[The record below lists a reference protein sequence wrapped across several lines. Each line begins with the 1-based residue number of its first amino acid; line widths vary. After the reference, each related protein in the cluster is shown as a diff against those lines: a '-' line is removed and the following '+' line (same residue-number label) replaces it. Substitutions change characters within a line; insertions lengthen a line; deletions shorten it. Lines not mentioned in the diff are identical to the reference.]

1 MLILKGGRI
10 VTLGEDCKVIE
21 DGGLV
26 INGETIAAVGKS
38 DDILAK
44 YGNKEGVTVKDLG
57 GRLVMPGFLNAHM
70 HLYSSFAR
78 GMSIA
83 GPSPKTFTEILERL
97 WWSMD
102 KDLMTEEELYYSA
115 LVGAIESLKSGT
127 TAILDHHA
135 SFGMIEGS
143 LDVLEKALKD
153 VGIKGSLCFEVSDR
167 WGPKAR
173 DASIEENV
181 RFIKKNANDPFVRA
195 MFGLHA
201 SFTLEDETIRRCVG
215 EAKDLNAAFHFHLA
229 EGLADVTDARER
241 GYKGVVDRLYDLGVL
256 IPGSLSI
263 HGVHIG
269 EPEVELLAKCGV
281 NVVHNPESNMNN
293 AVGVPNVVGMIAKGV
308 NVGLGTDGYTPSM
321 LESAKVAY
329 IIHKHERR
337 DPTVGW
343 TETAKMLFE
352 SNAAIFSA
360 HFGKSMGV
368 IKEGAAADLVVF
380 DYYPPTPI
388 TPQNLLG
395 HLIFGIRDSAV
406 NTVIV
411 GGSEVVKDHVLVSM
425 DEESVMAKAKKVA
438 ESYWKK
444 RS

>member
-1 MLILKGGRI
+1 MLILKGGTI

-21 DGGLV
+21 DGGLA
-26 INGETIAAVGKS
+26 IDGETIVAVGKGS
-38 DDILAK
+38 DILAK
-44 YGNKEGVTVKDLG
+44 YAGREGLTVRDLG

-83 GPSPKTFTEILERL
+83 GPAPKTFTEILERL

-102 KDLMTEEELYYSA
+102 KDLATEEELYYSA
-115 LVGAIESLKSGT
+115 LIGAIESLKSGT
-127 TAILDHHA
+127 TAIIDHHA
-135 SFGMIEGS
+135 SFGMIKGS

-153 VGIKGSLCFEVSDR
+153 VGLKGSLCFEVSDR
-167 WGPKAR
+167 WGAKAR

-181 RFIKKNANDPFVRA
+181 RFIKKNANDPLVRA

-201 SFTLEDETIRRCVG
+201 SFTLEDETVRRCVK

-256 IPGSLSI
+256 IPGSLAI

-269 EPEVELLAKCGV
+269 ETEVELLAKCGV
-281 NVVHNPESNMNN
+281 NVVHNPQSNMNN

-329 IIHKHERR
+329 IVHKHERR

-360 HFGKSMGV
+360 HFCKPMGV
-368 IKEGAAADLVVF
+368 IRENAAADLVVL
-380 DYYPPTPI
+380 DYYPPTPL

-395 HLIFGIRDSAV
+395 HLVFGIREDAV

-411 GGSEVVKDHVLVSM
+411 GGREVVKDHVLISM
-425 DEESVMAKAKKVA
+425 DERSVMAEARRVA

>member
-10 VTLGEDCKVIE
+10 VTLGEDCRVIE

-26 INGETIAAVGKS
+26 IDGETIAAVGKS
-38 DDILAK
+38 DDILPK
-44 YGNKEGVTVKDLG
+44 YGNKEGVMVKDLG

-83 GPSPKTFTEILERL
+83 GPSPKTFKEILERL

-127 TAILDHHA
+127 TALLDHHA
-135 SFGMIEGS
+135 SFGMIGGS

-241 GYKGVVDRLYDLGVL
+241 GYKGVTDRFYELGVL
-256 IPGSLSI
+256 IPGSLAI
-263 HGVHIG
+263 HGVHID
-269 EPEVELLAKCGV
+269 EPEIELLAKCGV

-360 HFGKSMGV
+360 HFGKPMGV
-368 IKEGAAADLVVF
+368 IKEGAAADLVVL
-380 DYYPPTPI
+380 DYYPPTPL

-406 NTVIV
+406 NSVIV
-411 GGSEVVKDHVLVSM
+411 GGREVVKDHVLVSM
-425 DEESVMAKAKKVA
+425 DEESVMAEAKKVA